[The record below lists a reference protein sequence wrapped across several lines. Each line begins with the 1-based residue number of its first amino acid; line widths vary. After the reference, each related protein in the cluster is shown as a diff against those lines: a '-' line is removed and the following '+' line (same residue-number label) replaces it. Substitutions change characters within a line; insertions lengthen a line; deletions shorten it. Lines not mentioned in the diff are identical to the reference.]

1 LVIVPQSRARRD
13 GLFGGLTAVFAVA
26 LVRGV
31 IGASTAAGRTAAGVI
46 IGLVLLVLVVG
57 WLRALLR
64 PAHLEI
70 SAGLI
75 HYAGGADGQ
84 GGSRPDLSSDN
95 GQEIRVYWR
104 RAGRGSTLYLEQ
116 PATGVHWS
124 LPYFSAKAVAEACR
138 GSGWRVED
146 RRGR

>member
-13 GLFGGLTAVFAVA
+13 GLFGGLAAVFAVA
-26 LVRGV
+26 LVRGL
-31 IGASTAAGRTAAGVI
+31 IGASTAAGRIAAGVI

-70 SAGLI
+70 SAALI
-75 HYAGGADGQ
+75 HYAGGQ
-84 GGSRPDLSSDN
+84 GGSRPDLSRDN
-95 GQEIRVYWR
+95 GQEVGVYWR
-104 RAGRGSTLYLEQ
+104 RAGRGSSLYLQQ

-124 LPYFSAKAVAEACR
+124 LPYFSAKAVAQACR
-138 GSGWRVED
+138 DCGWAVND
-146 RRGR
+146 RRAQ